1 MSASAFTTD
10 GADHTVELVVL
21 ENPESATDGGLAVPS
36 KEIIPLLS
44 QAERPKI
51 NIFKDFRSREKPLL
65 SFWVWKGSRYSGL
78 VCMALSSIIYFVM
91 EVLSDKF
98 NAQSIPLFETAFT
111 RCTVTLILSC
121 LWLRTSGQPL
131 FEATHPWSPLVL
143 RALLGSLSLLSF
155 VYCIQRIPFSQALAL
170 GFTTPIFASIMA
182 KIILNEKLK
191 IADIVGLICSFF
203 GMLFIF
209 KMLYTRYRRYETV
222 SLHPSSDITIR
233 ELLRRLL
240 KAEEASIISFMR
252 SHHIY
257 IALIGLFSSITS
269 GISYCLIKAAAKA
282 SDQPVLTVFSFGILA
297 SPATGICSFAFEEF
311 VLPSRYSLFLMLIL
325 GTLSFLAEV
334 FLARGLQLEKVGKAV
349 NVQFTEVALSQLWG
363 ICTSRMS
370 WSFGQLAGCLLILIS
385 VTCTMYTGPD
395 KDNE

>member
-1 MSASAFTTD
+1 MIMSASAFTTG
-10 GADHTVELVVL
+10 GADHTVKLVVL
-21 ENPESATDGGLAVPS
+21 ENPESATDCGLAVPS

-51 NIFKDFRSREKPLL
+51 NIFKDFRSREKPLEQVIKNITEAEISLLSQL

-78 VCMALSSIIYFVM
+78 VCMVLSSIIYFVM

-121 LWLRTSGQPL
+121 LWLRISGQAL
-131 FEATHPWSPLVL
+131 FEATNPWSPLVL

-155 VYCIQRIPFSQALAL
+155 VYCIQRIPFSQALVL
-170 GFTTPIFASIMA
+170 GFTTPIFASIVA
-182 KIILNEKLK
+182 KIILHEKLK

-209 KMLYTRYRRYETV
+209 KVLYT
-222 SLHPSSDITIR
+222 
-233 ELLRRLL
+233 RRLL

-252 SHHIY
+252 NHHIY
-257 IALIGLFSSITS
+257 IALIGLFSSVTS

-297 SPATGICSFAFEEF
+297 SPATGICSFAFEF
-311 VLPSRYSLFLMLIL
+311 VLPSRYSLSLMLIL

-334 FLARGLQLEKVGKAV
+334 FLARGLQLEKAGKAV

-385 VTCTMYTGPD
+385 VTCTMYIGPD

>member
-1 MSASAFTTD
+1 MIMSASAFTTG
-10 GADHTVELVVL
+10 GAGHTVELVVL

-51 NIFKDFRSREKPLL
+51 NIFKDFRSREKPLEQVIKNITEAEISLLSQL

-78 VCMALSSIIYFVM
+78 VCMVLSSIIYFVM

-121 LWLRTSGQPL
+121 LWLRTSGQAL
-131 FEATHPWSPLVL
+131 FEATNPWSPLVL

-155 VYCIQRIPFSQALAL
+155 VYCIQRIPFSQALVL
-170 GFTTPIFASIMA
+170 GFTTPIFASIVA
-182 KIILNEKLK
+182 KIILHEKLK

-209 KMLYTRYRRYETV
+209 KVLYT
-222 SLHPSSDITIR
+222 
-233 ELLRRLL
+233 RRLL

-252 SHHIY
+252 NHHIY

-282 SDQPVLTVFSFGILA
+282 SDQPV
-297 SPATGICSFAFEEF
+297 PATGICSFAFEEF
-311 VLPSRYSLFLMLIL
+311 VLPSRYSLSLMLIL

-385 VTCTMYTGPD
+385 VTCTMYIGPD

>member
-1 MSASAFTTD
+1 MIMSASAFTTG
-10 GADHTVELVVL
+10 GADHTVKLVVL
-21 ENPESATDGGLAVPS
+21 ENPESATDCGLAVPS

-51 NIFKDFRSREKPLL
+51 NIFKDFRSREKPLEQVIKNITEAEISLLSQL

-78 VCMALSSIIYFVM
+78 VCMVLSSIIYFVM

-121 LWLRTSGQPL
+121 LWLRISGQAL
-131 FEATHPWSPLVL
+131 FEATNPWSPLVL

-155 VYCIQRIPFSQALAL
+155 VYCIQRIPFSQALVL
-170 GFTTPIFASIMA
+170 GFTTPIFASIVA
-182 KIILNEKLK
+182 KIILHEKLK

-209 KMLYTRYRRYETV
+209 KVLYT
-222 SLHPSSDITIR
+222 
-233 ELLRRLL
+233 RRLL

-252 SHHIY
+252 NHHIY
-257 IALIGLFSSITS
+257 IALIGLFSSVTS

-297 SPATGICSFAFEEF
+297 SPATGICSFAFE
-311 VLPSRYSLFLMLIL
+311 
-325 GTLSFLAEV
+325 
-334 FLARGLQLEKVGKAV
+334 
-349 NVQFTEVALSQLWG
+349 
-363 ICTSRMS
+363 
-370 WSFGQLAGCLLILIS
+370 
-385 VTCTMYTGPD
+385 
-395 KDNE
+395 

>member
-1 MSASAFTTD
+1 MIMSASAFTTD

-121 LWLRTSGQPL
+121 LWLRISGQPL

-155 VYCIQRIPFSQALAL
+155 VYCIQRIPFSQALVL

-182 KIILNEKLK
+182 KIILHEKLK

-209 KMLYTRYRRYETV
+209 KMLYTR
-222 SLHPSSDITIR
+222 
-233 ELLRRLL
+233 RLL

-252 SHHIY
+252 NHHIY

-311 VLPSRYSLFLMLIL
+311 VLPSRYSLSLMLIL

-349 NVQFTEVALSQLWG
+349 NVQFTE
-363 ICTSRMS
+363 
-370 WSFGQLAGCLLILIS
+370 
-385 VTCTMYTGPD
+385 
-395 KDNE
+395 

>member
-1 MSASAFTTD
+1 SQVA
-10 GADHTVELVVL
+10 LQCQ
-21 ENPESATDGGLAVPS
+21 
-36 KEIIPLLS
+36 LLS
-44 QAERPKI
+44 AR
-51 NIFKDFRSREKPLL
+51 
-65 SFWVWKGSRYSGL
+65 
-78 VCMALSSIIYFVM
+78 
-91 EVLSDKF
+91 
-98 NAQSIPLFETAFT
+98 
-111 RCTVTLILSC
+111 SC
-121 LWLRTSGQPL
+121 LIQNPK
-131 FEATHPWSPLVL
+131 
-143 RALLGSLSLLSF
+143 F
-155 VYCIQRIPFSQALAL
+155 V
-170 GFTTPIFASIMA
+170 
-182 KIILNEKLK
+182 E
-191 IADIVGLICSFF
+191 
-203 GMLFIF
+203 
-209 KMLYTRYRRYETV
+209 
-222 SLHPSSDITIR
+222 
-233 ELLRRLL
+233 RRLL

-269 GISYCLIKAAAKA
+269 GISYSLIKAAAKA

-385 VTCTMYTGPD
+385 VTCTMYIGPD

>member
-21 ENPESATDGGLAVPS
+21 ENPELATDGGLAVPS

-51 NIFKDFRSREKPLL
+51 NIFKDFRSREKPLEQVIKNITEAEISLLSQL

-98 NAQSIPLFETAFT
+98 N
-111 RCTVTLILSC
+111 
-121 LWLRTSGQPL
+121 
-131 FEATHPWSPLVL
+131 
-143 RALLGSLSLLSF
+143 
-155 VYCIQRIPFSQALAL
+155 
-170 GFTTPIFASIMA
+170 
-182 KIILNEKLK
+182 
-191 IADIVGLICSFF
+191 GLICSFF

-209 KMLYTRYRRYETV
+209 KMLYTR
-222 SLHPSSDITIR
+222 
-233 ELLRRLL
+233 RLL

-252 SHHIY
+252 NHHIY

-311 VLPSRYSLFLMLIL
+311 VLPSRYSLSLMLIL

-363 ICTSRMS
+363 ICTSRMG
-370 WSFGQLAGCLLILIS
+370 WTSFGQLAGCLLILIS
-385 VTCTMYTGPD
+385 VTCTMYIGPD

>member
-1 MSASAFTTD
+1 MIMSASAFTTD

-21 ENPESATDGGLAVPS
+21 ENPESATDGGLAVLS

-51 NIFKDFRSREKPLL
+51 NIFKDFRSREKPLEQVIKNITEAEISLLSQL

-121 LWLRTSGQPL
+121 LWLRISGQPL

-155 VYCIQRIPFSQALAL
+155 VYCIQRIPFSQALVL

-182 KIILNEKLK
+182 KIILHEKLK

-209 KMLYTRYRRYETV
+209 KMLYTR
-222 SLHPSSDITIR
+222 
-233 ELLRRLL
+233 RLL

-252 SHHIY
+252 NHHIY

-311 VLPSRYSLFLMLIL
+311 VLPSRYSLSLMLIL

-363 ICTSRMS
+363 ICTSRMG
-370 WSFGQLAGCLLILIS
+370 WTSFGQLAGCLLILIS
-385 VTCTMYTGPD
+385 VTCTMYIGPD

>member
-1 MSASAFTTD
+1 MIMSASAFTTD

-21 ENPESATDGGLAVPS
+21 ENPKSATDGGLAVPS

-51 NIFKDFRSREKPLL
+51 NIFKDFRSREKPLN
-65 SFWVWKGSRYSGL
+65 VDRNGKIQYSGL

-98 NAQSIPLFETAFT
+98 NAQPIPLFETAFT

-121 LWLRTSGQPL
+121 LWLRISGQPL

-155 VYCIQRIPFSQALAL
+155 VYCIQRIPFSQALVL
-170 GFTTPIFASIMA
+170 GFTTPIFASIVA
-182 KIILNEKLK
+182 KIVLHEKLK
-191 IADIVGLICSFF
+191 IADVVGLICSFF

-209 KMLYTRYRRYETV
+209 KMLYTR
-222 SLHPSSDITIR
+222 
-233 ELLRRLL
+233 RLL

-252 SHHIY
+252 NHHIY
-257 IALIGLFSSITS
+257 ISLIGLFSSITS

-311 VLPSRYSLFLMLIL
+311 VLPSRYSLSLMLIL
-325 GTLSFLAEV
+325 GTLSFVAEV

-349 NVQFTEVALSQLWG
+349 NVQFTELSLVG
-363 ICTSRMS
+363 GYS
-370 WSFGQLAGCLLILIS
+370 ILELELPYHS
-385 VTCTMYTGPD
+385 YGAFVHQ
-395 KDNE
+395 E